1 MQLFMPQ
8 AVLFDLDGTLV
19 DSAPDLTTGVNR
31 MLADLGRAPISEDSV
46 REWIG
51 NGARR
56 LVARALTGQ
65 RDVAEEPAEM
75 AEAMDSFFRHYRDCL
90 VDRSQVYPGVFDG
103 LQRLVEMAIPLGI
116 VTNKPSAF
124 TQPLLE
130 GMGLE
135 GFFQVLVS
143 GDTLAVKKP
152 DPAPLLHAA
161 EQLGVTAAES
171 FYVGDSAADR
181 GAAEAAG
188 ALLIRVPYGYPGD
201 ESVFEGHPAALTLD
215 VASLATAIE
224 HCQRQLAAEA
234 G

>member
-1 MQLFMPQ
+1 MQLFTPE

-31 MLADLGRAPISEDSV
+31 MLADLHRAPISEDAV

-75 AEAMDSFFRHYRDCL
+75 PEAMESFFRHYMDCL
-90 VDRSQVYPGVFDG
+90 VDRSQAYPGVVEG
-103 LQRLVEMAIPLGI
+103 LTRLQKMGMPLGI
-116 VTNKPSAF
+116 VTNKPTAF
-124 TQPLLE
+124 TLPLLQ
-130 GMGLE
+130 GLGLE
-135 GFFQVLVS
+135 GFFSVFVS

-152 DPAPLLHAA
+152 DPAPLVHGA
-161 EQLGVTAAES
+161 EQLGVAVTRCL
-171 FYVGDSAADR
+171 YVGDSAADR
-181 GAAEAAG
+181 DAAHAAG

-201 ESVFEGHPAALTLD
+201 ESVFAQHPTALTMDVAAL
-215 VASLATAIE
+215 
-224 HCQRQLAAEA
+224 AEA
-234 G
+234 IACLQADSAAQVG